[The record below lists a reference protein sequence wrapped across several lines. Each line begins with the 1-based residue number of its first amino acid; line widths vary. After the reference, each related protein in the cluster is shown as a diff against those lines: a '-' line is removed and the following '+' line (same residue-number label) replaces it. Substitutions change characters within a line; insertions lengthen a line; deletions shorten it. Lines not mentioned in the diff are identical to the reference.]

1 MYVEPALVQSASDL
15 SLESDCEWRI
25 ELNTAARFRP
35 WADK

>member
-15 SLESDCEWRI
+15 SLESDCEWGI
-25 ELNTAARFRP
+25 ELNTTTRFGP